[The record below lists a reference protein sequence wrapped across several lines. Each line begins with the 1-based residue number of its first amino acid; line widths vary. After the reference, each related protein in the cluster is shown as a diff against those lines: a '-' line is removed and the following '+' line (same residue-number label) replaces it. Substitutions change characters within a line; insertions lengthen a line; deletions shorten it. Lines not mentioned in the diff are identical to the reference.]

1 MSEDLNEPI
10 AFLRKHER
18 MLLNHDF
25 KLDEHGRKL
34 DEHGRKLDEHGRKL
48 DEHGRKLDEHGRK
61 LDEHGR
67 KLDEHTFDIR
77 RLGILMEESRRDTKL
92 ILDVVLSTQK
102 RLDRFDYLDEKVIN
116 HENRLAA
123 VETFIRNDR

>member
-1 MSEDLNEPI
+1 MSEDLDEPI
-10 AFLRKHER
+10 AFTRKHER
-18 MLLNHDF
+18 MLLSHDL
-25 KLDEHGRKL
+25 KLNEHGRKL

-48 DEHGRKLDEHGRK
+48 DEHGRKLDEHGHK
-61 LDEHGR
+61 LDG
-67 KLDEHTFDIR
+67 HTFDIP